1 MLRVNV
7 GLSRKLSK
15 DYNSTGFT
23 LNLDGEISVP
33 MDDPEAVIERIREFY
48 DMADEAL
55 QDQITRHQEIETVAA
70 REAAAI
76 QKDPVSSDSQNG
88 NQNQRS
94 ERGPRQNGDRK
105 QNGHRSGEPATNR
118 QVQFLLNIG
127 KRQGFSKPQLE
138 GRIARIL
145 GHSCGVYDLTK
156 RDAGIV
162 LDALTGNG
170 NDR

>member
-15 DYNSTGFT
+15 DFNSTGFT
-23 LNLDGEISVP
+23 LNLDGEINAP
-33 MDDPEAVIERIREFY
+33 MDDPETVIERIREFY
-48 DMADEAL
+48 DLADEAL

-76 QKDPVSSDSQNG
+76 QNESVSSNSQNG
-88 NQNQRS
+88 DQDRRS
-94 ERGPRQNGDRK
+94 ERRPRQDGDNK
-105 QNGHRSGEPATNR
+105 QNGNRNGEPATNK

-138 GRIARIL
+138 NRIAGIL

-156 RDAGIV
+156 KDAGVV
-162 LDALTGNG
+162 LDTLTDNGNG
-170 NDR
+170 R